1 VIVASLTL
9 KHISKSFG
17 KVAVLNEVSLH
28 VQDGTFCVLLGP
40 SGCGKSTLLNIVAG
54 LTPQDSGSVLLDG
67 QPVDHLTPR
76 DRDVAMVFQSYAL
89 YPHMTVAQ
97 NLGFGLRMR
106 GVAQPEREQKVHE
119 VARLLGIGEL
129 LKRKPRE
136 LSGGQRQR
144 VAMGRALVRQPK
156 LFLFDEPLSNLDARL
171 RAKVRVELK
180 QIHQRF
186 RGTVLYVTHD
196 QVEAMT
202 LGDHIVVLH
211 EGRIRQ
217 EGSPEAIYSR
227 PSDRFVAAFLGTPE
241 MNLYCGKAVIR
252 EGQAFFDGKGF
263 SLTLGHVPQRVVNK
277 EIEIGIRPEDVRIK
291 SAEAVGLQ
299 AEVEMVSHIGSE
311 IYAHARIGE
320 EHITV
325 KAPKNA
331 SLKTGQR
338 LSLTIDPDALHLF
351 HKGRRV
357 GTSEGHP

>member
-9 KHISKSFG
+9 KQISKSFG
-17 KVAVLNEVSLH
+17 KVAVLHDVSLH

-67 QPVDHLTPR
+67 QRVDHLAPR
-76 DRDVAMVFQSYAL
+76 ERDVAMVFQSYAL

-106 GVAQPEREQKVHE
+106 GVARLEMERKVHE
-119 VARLLGIGEL
+119 VAQLLGIEEL

-171 RAKVRVELK
+171 RAKVRLELK
-180 QIHQRF
+180 QIHQQF

-227 PSDRFVAAFLGTPE
+227 PADRFVAAFLGTPE
-241 MNLYCGKAVIR
+241 MNLYRGKTTIR
-252 EGQAFFDGKGF
+252 EGRTLFDGKGF
-263 SLTLGHVPQRVVNK
+263 SLTLGDVPQGVVNE
-277 EIEIGIRPEDVRIK
+277 EIEIGIRPEDVRING
-291 SAEAVGLQ
+291 ADAVGLQ

-320 EHITV
+320 ERITV
-325 KAPKNA
+325 KAPKDTP
-331 SLKTGQR
+331 LRTGQR
-338 LSLTIDPDALHLF
+338 LSLGIDPDALHVF
-351 HKGRRV
+351 HKGRRI
-357 GTSEGHP
+357 